1 MSAKLSTCLVTGG
14 AGFIGSHIATRLVE
28 QGSNV
33 RILDNLST
41 GHLRNIEHLGTDVEF
56 IKGDVSNAKVVR
68 EAVAG
73 IDTVFHQ
80 AALPSVP
87 LSIDDPIATHEACVT
102 GAVNVLNESRLAGVR
117 RVVYAGSSSAYGDNP
132 DMPKRES
139 MTPEVLSPYA
149 AAKLATEYYC
159 EAFSHSY
166 DMEVVRLRYFNVF
179 GPRQDPKSPYSA
191 VIPLFAA
198 ALLEGR
204 TPRIYGTGEQSR
216 DFVYVGNVAKAN
228 LLAATVP
235 GISGQVYNVA
245 SGLSITVLDLLHAI
259 CRHLGKP
266 FTPEF
271 HPPRQG
277 DVLHSWAEVSRL
289 KKELGYE
296 SEFSFEEGLKE
307 TLDFYCASVADT
319 EKSSV

>member
-149 AAKLATEYYC
+149 AAKLATEY
-159 EAFSHSY
+159 
-166 DMEVVRLRYFNVF
+166 
-179 GPRQDPKSPYSA
+179 
-191 VIPLFAA
+191 
-198 ALLEGR
+198 
-204 TPRIYGTGEQSR
+204 
-216 DFVYVGNVAKAN
+216 
-228 LLAATVP
+228 
-235 GISGQVYNVA
+235 
-245 SGLSITVLDLLHAI
+245 
-259 CRHLGKP
+259 
-266 FTPEF
+266 
-271 HPPRQG
+271 
-277 DVLHSWAEVSRL
+277 
-289 KKELGYE
+289 
-296 SEFSFEEGLKE
+296 
-307 TLDFYCASVADT
+307 
-319 EKSSV
+319 